1 MPLFLRRLEYK
12 YQFQLF
18 KNTFYQY
25 SPNLLDVVFTSIC
38 KDIGKWYY
46 LIWSFLEGIWEITW
60 DSFFLRNV
68 HAQNFAN
75 HINHSLSRSTII
87 VNEIWSLW
95 EFTVDVNAY
104 TFYKR
109 RRDIITS
116 VSSSCTWKRTLY
128 EKRKLWAKSSN
139 NIYHGHLFPM
149 KCAWFILAKRECVL
163 SFLYLSPFFIFQSSS
178 HDANPKSPKTI

>member
-1 MPLFLRRLEYK
+1 M
-12 YQFQLF
+12 
-18 KNTFYQY
+18 
-25 SPNLLDVVFTSIC
+25 
-38 KDIGKWYY
+38 
-46 LIWSFLEGIWEITW
+46 
-60 DSFFLRNV
+60 

-116 VSSSCTWKRTLY
+116 VSSRCTWKRTLY
-128 EKRKLWAKSSN
+128 KIKRKLWAKSSN

-149 KCAWFILAKRECVL
+149 KCALFILAKRECLL
-163 SFLYLSPFFIFQSSS
+163 SLFSISHLSLFSNLLLMTQI
-178 HDANPKSPKTI
+178 PKVPKRYKWIRFGMCVNSFKITRI